1 MSKYVRRIIPF
12 GSGDIP
18 AVQHWLEDMAEK
30 GLFFKECG
38 LLFAKFTRGEPKKMR
53 YRLDF
58 CDVVACD
65 IPDEKKELYEQ
76 SGWHV
81 VGDYNSDLVVV
92 CTDEPDAPE
101 IYTDPELLVKPLK
114 KLAGKQLACWIVF
127 WLLSGWVD
135 FGTLASSVI
144 LGDSSFVRY
153 LLDFNTLYYIGLCLL
168 SLLLLFEAIYH
179 FIGWLRVRKLVKK
192 LKNGEELPQGER
204 RGFRAAVGKVLC
216 PLAVPAVILWGVHLF
231 FIGYPIGLN
240 MGEPIKDIGSMPFPT
255 PAELGIECGGS
266 CNNYGKEHRDVLA
279 SEVAEYTHSNDY
291 YGKDAFRYEVRYY
304 DMRTQSMAKTLYAD
318 FVASASSFDPE
329 QYALF
334 ADEIHKSN
342 NAGCWDGEYM
352 PQITA
357 RRFELD
363 GAELTLVRDRFAD
376 SDYCIEQILCIR
388 FENQVEY
395 VLYQGGGSIEDFAQD
410 FVDCLKK
417 EA

>member
-18 AVQHWLEDMAEK
+18 AVQSWLEDMAEK
-30 GLFFKECG
+30 GLFFKESG
-38 LLFAKFTRGEPKKMR
+38 LLFAKFTKGEPKKMR

-65 IPDEKKELYEQ
+65 IPEEKKELYER
-76 SGWHV
+76 SGWQV

-92 CTDEPDAPE
+92 CTDDPDAPE

-114 KLAGKQLACWIVF
+114 NISGKQLAAWLF
-127 WLLSGWVD
+127 LWLLCINVNYGNLDSYIEVSFSG
-135 FGTLASSVI
+135 I
-144 LGDSSFVRY
+144 IRY
-153 LLDFNTLYYIGLCLL
+153 LLDFGTWYYIALRLL
-168 SLLLLFEAIYH
+168 QLVLLFEAIFH
-179 FIGWLRVRKLVKK
+179 FVSWLRLRKLIKK
-192 LKNGEELPQGER
+192 LKNGEELPKGEHR
-204 RGFRAAVGKVLC
+204 SFRAAVGKLLV

-240 MGEPIKDIGSMPFPT
+240 SGEPIKDIGAMPFPT

-266 CNNYGKEHRDVLA
+266 CNNYGTEHSDILA
-279 SEVAEYTHSNDY
+279 SKVAEYTHSNDH

-304 DMRTQSMAKTLYAD
+304 DMRTQSMAKALYGDYVAD
-318 FVASASSFDPE
+318 VSSFDPE

-334 ADEIHKSN
+334 ADDIHRSN

-352 PQITA
+352 PQITTKSY
-357 RRFELD
+357 ELD

-376 SDYCIEQILCIR
+376 SDYCINQILCIR
-388 FENQVEY
+388 LENQVEY
-395 VLYQGGGSIEDFAQD
+395 VLYQGSGSIEDYAQD

-417 EA
+417 EV

>member
-1 MSKYVRRIIPF
+1 MSKTVRRIRPF

-18 AVQHWLEDMAEK
+18 AVQRWLEDMAEK
-30 GLFFKECG
+30 GLLFKECG
-38 LLFAKFTRGEPKKMR
+38 LLFAKFTKGEPKKMR

-76 SGWHV
+76 SGWQV

-114 KLAGKQLACWIVF
+114 KISDKLLASWIVF

-135 FGTLASSVI
+135 FGTLTTEVI

-153 LLDFNTLYYIGLCLL
+153 LLDFNTLYFIGLCLL

-192 LKNGEELPQGER
+192 LKNGEELPRGER
-204 RGFRAAVGKVLC
+204 RSFRAAVGKILC

-240 MGEPIKDIGSMPFPT
+240 MGEPIKDLGSMPFPT
-255 PAELGIECGGS
+255 PAELGIACGAAAITTEMSTAMSSPPRWPNTRTAMIITVKTRSDTRCGITI
-266 CNNYGKEHRDVLA
+266 CVLSRWRRRCMQTLSQARQALIPSNMRCLPMKYTNQIMPAAGTA
-279 SEVAEYTHSNDY
+279 S
-291 YGKDAFRYEVRYY
+291 
-304 DMRTQSMAKTLYAD
+304 
-318 FVASASSFDPE
+318 
-329 QYALF
+329 
-334 ADEIHKSN
+334 I
-342 NAGCWDGEYM
+342 C
-352 PQITA
+352 
-357 RRFELD
+357 RR
-363 GAELTLVRDRFAD
+363 
-376 SDYCIEQILCIR
+376 
-388 FENQVEY
+388 
-395 VLYQGGGSIEDFAQD
+395 
-410 FVDCLKK
+410 
-417 EA
+417 